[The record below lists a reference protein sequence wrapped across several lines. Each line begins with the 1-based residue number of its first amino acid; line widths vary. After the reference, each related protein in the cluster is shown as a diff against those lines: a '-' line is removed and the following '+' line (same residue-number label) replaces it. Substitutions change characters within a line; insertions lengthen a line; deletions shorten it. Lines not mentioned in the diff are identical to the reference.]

1 MRQKQRL
8 QNRDKSKTIRTVT
21 PITFIVL
28 FFLAWSLDLWANS
41 SGVPVPKL
49 PVFNKADAKAFGLQ
63 LAKYADIFD
72 TGWRDQFS
80 KSTMRLF
87 DGGGDS
93 VDRKVTQTLLEGSS
107 GDKSMVR
114 FMSPAEIRGVGAL
127 VHENPAATDDSWLY
141 LPSNRKVSRVSGAN
155 RTASFQGT
163 EFTYEDLSTIIVRR
177 YDWRFLGEDSVTV
190 DGRSQK
196 VYKVEAKPTYKDTGY
211 SKLVIFLNQ
220 NYWRVEKISFYD
232 KAGQSLKTLSNGEW
246 QQLHGRFWRAYRTEM
261 ANHQT
266 KKRTVIEIKSLFLNL
281 SKYKR
286 KDGSARKNLT
296 DQHFTK
302 RSLEK

>member
-1 MRQKQRL
+1 ML
-8 QNRDKSKTIRTVT
+8 QIKKPHKSGKTKMTKTVAPT
-21 PITFIVL
+21 TFIGVL
-28 FFLAWSLDLWANS
+28 FLAWSLDLWANS

-49 PVFNKADAKAFGLQ
+49 PTFNKSDAKAFGLQ
-63 LAKYADIFD
+63 LAKYADSFD
-72 TGWRDQFS
+72 TGWKDQFS

-87 DGGGDS
+87 DARGDS
-93 VDRKVTQTLLEGSS
+93 VDRKVTQTLLEGSN

-190 DGRSQK
+190 DGTSQK

-220 NYWRVEKISFYD
+220 NYWRAEKMAFYD
-232 KAGQSLKTLSNGEW
+232 KAGQSLKTLSNSKW